1 MFLFIYLDILDILK
15 DVIYLVKENVIYL
28 EKEKLID
35 K

>member
-1 MFLFIYLDILDILK
+1 MFLFIYVDILDILK

>member
-28 EKEKLID
+28 VKEKLID